1 MSEQLELAC
10 FNIITHVGTA
20 RSAYIQAI
28 QVVKNEGDYEKAEK
42 MIKDGEKEFTEGHHA
57 HADLLTMEANG
68 ELEGAPLLLLHAED
82 QLMSAEAFKII
93 ADELI
98 AIYKRLDGK

>member
-1 MSEQLELAC
+1 MSEELEMAC

-28 QVVKNEGDYEKAEK
+28 QVVKNEGDYEKAER
-42 MIKDGEKEFTEGHHA
+42 MIKDGEKEFNAGHHA

-68 ELEGAPLLLLHAED
+68 ELDGAPLLLLHAED

-98 AIYKRLDGK
+98 AIYKKIDGK